1 MKLDL
6 NYLNT
11 CFGSLFE
18 QALLHELLEYGHYV
32 EVEQGKTLVRTGGYI
47 HQLPIIISGS
57 IKIVKSDSEGREVL
71 LYYIGELDSCA
82 ISLSCCLG
90 KRQSEI
96 TAITEE
102 TTQMISIPFEK
113 VEEWISKFPT
123 WKQFVFKTY
132 QKRFDDLITVIN
144 ELAFHKLDERLVSLL
159 RRKSKQN
166 NSTVLNVTHEELALE
181 LATSR
186 EVVSRLLKQLEKL
199 GHVKLARNR
208 VELQSLA

>member
-6 NYLNT
+6 NYLKT

-32 EVEQGKTLVRTGGYI
+32 EVEQGKTLIRTGGYI
-47 HQLPIIISGS
+47 HQVPIIISGS
-57 IKIVKSDSEGREVL
+57 IKIVRSDSEGREVL

-82 ISLSCCLG
+82 ISLSCCLD

-96 TAITEE
+96 TAIAEE
-102 TTQMISIPFEK
+102 PTQMISIPFEK
-113 VEEWISKFPT
+113 VEEWITKFPT

-144 ELAFHKLDERLVSLL
+144 ELAFHKLDERLISLL

-208 VELQSLA
+208 VELQ